1 MSFGAF
7 SAARRKGF
15 KMPYR
20 VAAID
25 VHKKVLVVVVAEVRE
40 GEPEWTVRR
49 FGTGAAELQ
58 RLAEWLEQEAVAE
71 AVMESTAQ
79 YWKPVWLALEPQM
92 RLHLAQAQ
100 SNRAPKGRKTDARD
114 AERLWRRFVAG
125 ELMLSFVP
133 DAGQRAWRMITR
145 TRLSLV
151 RERVQVRNQI
161 ESLLEE
167 GGIKLAAVVSDLLG
181 MSGRRILQALARGE
195 TDPETLAGLG
205 EATLRCGRQALADA
219 LTGRMSP
226 VHCAL
231 LAQHLERIALLD
243 RQIEHLSRMAAE
255 QMQPWEDAL
264 RRLVEVPGIGAD
276 AAQDILAEVGPTAA
290 AFPTPGQ
297 MASWTGVCPGSQQSA
312 GRNASGRSAKGNP
325 NLRRVLTQAAHAA
338 VRTKGSF
345 FEHLFRRLVVRLGYA
360 KALWAVAHKLC
371 RIIWKIL
378 HEGVHYIERGDTLD
392 PRTAQRRIQHHLR
405 MLRKLGYPL
414 PPNPSPAAQ

>member
-1 MSFGAF
+1 MAY
-7 SAARRKGF
+7 KI
-15 KMPYR
+15 
-20 VAAID
+20 AAID
-25 VHKKVLVVVVAEVRE
+25 VQKKVLVVVAAEVRE
-40 GEPEWTVRR
+40 GEPEWKVRR
-49 FGTGAAELQ
+49 FGTGAAELRQ
-58 RLAEWLEQEAVAE
+58 LAAWLDEEAVAE

-125 ELMLSFVP
+125 ELRLSFVP
-133 DAGQRAWRMITR
+133 EAGQRAWRMITR
-145 TRLSLV
+145 TRLSLA

-181 MSGRRILQALARGE
+181 VSGRRILEALARGE
-195 TDPETLAGLG
+195 TDPERLAGLG
-205 EATLRCGRQALADA
+205 EATLRCGREALADA

-226 VHCAL
+226 VRCVL
-231 LAQHLERIALLD
+231 LARRLERIALLD
-243 RQIEHLSRMAAE
+243 RQIEESSRMAAE
-255 QMQPWEDAL
+255 QMQPCQDAIS
-264 RRLVEVPGIGAD
+264 RLIEAPGIGAE
-276 AAQDILAEVGPTAA
+276 AAQDIPAEVGPEAA
-290 AFPTPGQ
+290 AFPTPAQ

-312 GRNASGRSAKGNP
+312 GHNASGRSPKGNP
-325 NLRRVLTQAAHAA
+325 NLRRVLNQAAHAA
-338 VRTKGSF
+338 VRTKGSCF
-345 FEHLFRRLVVRLGYA
+345 QHLFRRLVVRLGYA

-378 HEGVHYIERGDTLD
+378 HQGAHYIERGDVLD

-405 MLRKLGYPL
+405 MLRKLGCSL
-414 PPNPSPAAQ
+414 PPNPSPATA